1 MPFEDRAMPNGHRPR
16 RAHDIGSGIMEM
28 KWLEDFLSLVDT
40 RNFTRSAELR
50 FTTQPAFSRRIKGL
64 EEWVGTTLIDRSSPI
79 SLTPAGEKFRPVA
92 EEVLRRLYQVRDD
105 IRHLDKVSANMISF
119 VATHSLSLSF
129 FPRWI
134 RSMEERGG
142 VLLTR
147 LDSNH
152 AEECVQALLKGHCHF
167 MLCHTHPSVEVN
179 LPPNEFTSIVVGHDD
194 LIPVSA
200 PADDGGPLHRLQRGG
215 KPVHYLAY
223 AETSA
228 IGRAVEKMLS
238 RRPASLKLER
248 VFVSPLAAVLE
259 SMVRAGR
266 GLAWLPRSQVEDDLA
281 SGRLVM
287 ADGAESKIPVEIRL
301 FRSNDKLPPKA
312 EKFWSLF
319 VGDEAP
325 VPRDDFAAEAKIA
338 SC

>member
-1 MPFEDRAMPNGHRPR
+1 
-16 RAHDIGSGIMEM
+16 MEM

-50 FTTQPAFSRRIKGL
+50 FTTQPAFSRRIKSL
-64 EEWVGTTLIDRSSPI
+64 EEWVGTSLIDRGSPI
-79 SLTPAGEKFRPVA
+79 SLTPAGDKFRPVA

-105 IRHLDKVSANMISF
+105 IRHLDKVSANMVSF

-167 MLCHTHPSVEVN
+167 MLCHTHPSVELN
-179 LPPNEFTSIVVGHDD
+179 LPPNEFSSIVVGHDE
-194 LIPVSA
+194 LIPVSM
-200 PADDGGPLHRLQRGG
+200 PTPDGQPLHRLQRGHSA
-215 KPVHYLAY
+215 HYLAY

-228 IGRAVEKMLS
+228 IGRAVEKMLA

-266 GLAWLPRSQVEDDLA
+266 GLAWLPRSQVAHDIA
-281 SGRLVM
+281 SGRLVV
-287 ADGAESKIPVEIRL
+287 ADGSEWTIRVEIRL
-301 FRSNDKLPPKA
+301 FRPIEKLPPKA
-312 EKFWSLF
+312 EKFWSLL
-319 VGDEAP
+319 VDEKP
-325 VPRDDFAAEAKIA
+325 LDAAEPIGHEAKIA

>member
-1 MPFEDRAMPNGHRPR
+1 
-16 RAHDIGSGIMEM
+16 MEM

-50 FTTQPAFSRRIKGL
+50 FTTQPAFSRRIKSL
-64 EEWVGTTLIDRSSPI
+64 EEWVGTALIDRGSPI
-79 SLTPAGEKFRPVA
+79 SLTPAGEKFRAVA

-105 IRHLDKVSANMISF
+105 IRHLDKVSANMVSF

-152 AEECVQALLKGHCHF
+152 AEECVQSLLKGHCHF
-167 MLCHTHPSVEVN
+167 MLCHTHPSVELS
-179 LPPNEFTSIVVGHDD
+179 LPPNEFTSIVIGHDD
-194 LIPVSA
+194 LIPVSVPNDA
-200 PADDGGPLHRLQRGG
+200 GQPLHHLQPGQ
-215 KPVHYLAY
+215 PVQYLAY

-228 IGRAVEKMLS
+228 IGRAVDKLLA
-238 RRPASLKLER
+238 RRPASVKLDR

-266 GLAWLPRSQVEDDLA
+266 GLAWLPRSQVADDLA
-281 SGRLVM
+281 SGRLVL
-287 ADGAESKIPVEIRL
+287 ADGSKWTIPVEIRM

-312 EKFWSLF
+312 EKFWGLL
-319 VGDEAP
+319 VAEEGVD
-325 VPRDDFAAEAKIA
+325 PRPPAQGEAKIA
-338 SC
+338 SR